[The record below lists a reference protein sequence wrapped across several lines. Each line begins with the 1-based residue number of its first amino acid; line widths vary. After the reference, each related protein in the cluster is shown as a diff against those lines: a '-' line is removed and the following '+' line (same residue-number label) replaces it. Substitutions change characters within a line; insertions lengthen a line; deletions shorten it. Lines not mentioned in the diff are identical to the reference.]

1 MENSFTLV
9 NRIYR
14 EPVLSKIFFFD
25 NLDRKENPYLEFTIP
40 ELTSRVWTK
49 SYDIFEEELYQI
61 ISFFESKCELMKV
74 NHSKTDKYQ
83 DHITQLLDLE
93 SLHKHEFIIL
103 KNMSED
109 ELARISHEFR
119 LRLQIDDLNTFVIS
133 RNLIYLTFL
142 TLLEYVESIEE
153 EIIYFLIIL
162 TFLMI
167 FIIKKDLPYFSGYSE
182 TTDYSIYEIARTLSD
197 ERRINFESLIS
208 DSVRLYDIKQADMVV
223 EELILLM
230 FGGAMK
236 NSELFEVEVNKILD
250 KLVGRDLSNN
260 ETTKY
265 DQRRRIQELMHANDT
280 DKVIHNPIKTLNT
293 ELLEV
298 VISSKPHSDRFK
310 SDFRKSRLSNQ
321 MLNILLSGKICV
333 KDWIEKQD
341 EEWGLHFHLHYNDC
355 DGQFEGCD

>member
-1 MENSFTLV
+1 M
-9 NRIYR
+9 Y
-14 EPVLSKIFFFD
+14 
-25 NLDRKENPYLEFTIP
+25 
-40 ELTSRVWTK
+40 
-49 SYDIFEEELYQI
+49 
-61 ISFFESKCELMKV
+61 
-74 NHSKTDKYQ
+74 H
-83 DHITQLLDLE
+83 
-93 SLHKHEFIIL
+93 
-103 KNMSED
+103 
-109 ELARISHEFR
+109 
-119 LRLQIDDLNTFVIS
+119 
-133 RNLIYLTFL
+133 
-142 TLLEYVESIEE
+142 
-153 EIIYFLIIL
+153 
-162 TFLMI
+162 
-167 FIIKKDLPYFSGYSE
+167 
-182 TTDYSIYEIARTLSD
+182 
-197 ERRINFESLIS
+197 LIS

-355 DGQFEGCD
+355 DGQFEGCDISVGLPTLSYFSLQPAKNHDEINIRLKKANYKNNV